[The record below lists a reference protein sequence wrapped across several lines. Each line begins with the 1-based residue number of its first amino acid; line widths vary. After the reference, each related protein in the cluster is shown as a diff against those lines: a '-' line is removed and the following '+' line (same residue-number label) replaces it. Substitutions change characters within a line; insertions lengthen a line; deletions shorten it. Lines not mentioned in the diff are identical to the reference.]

1 MAVLEFY
8 KVSNGAETIEFKIK
22 GKKYSLDKQHSKMHY
37 NASGEEIIWDNPLI
51 SSQEHSEKVR
61 EWIATHLLGDVE
73 YNITWRGDPR
83 IDAGDLVYLEL
94 KDRPKV
100 LTRIYEQNLSF
111 NGAWKSAAKV
121 RKAVVKWQ

>member
-1 MAVLEFY
+1 VENQNVTAQIMSQSNYMAVLEFY

-37 NASGEEIIWDNPLI
+37 NTSGEEIIWDNPLV
-51 SSQEHSEKVR
+51 SSQEHAQKVR
-61 EWIATHLLGDVE
+61 DWISTHLLGDVE

-94 KDRPKV
+94 K
-100 LTRIYEQNLSF
+100 
-111 NGAWKSAAKV
+111 
-121 RKAVVKWQ
+121 